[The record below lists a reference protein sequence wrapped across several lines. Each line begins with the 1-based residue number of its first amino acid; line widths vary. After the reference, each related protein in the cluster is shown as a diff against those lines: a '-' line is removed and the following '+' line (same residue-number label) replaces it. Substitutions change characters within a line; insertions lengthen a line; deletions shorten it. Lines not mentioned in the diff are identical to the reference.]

1 MGRSMSFASHS
12 FVRFTLTFAL
22 AGAAAVAAMPACSS
36 GEDFTGTGGGSNT
49 GGSSGDASTTGGQ
62 GGSGGSSGSAGTA
75 GSAGGGGVAGT
86 GTGGVA
92 GTGTGG
98 DAGSSG
104 GGTGGN
110 PSGKDNGQ
118 ACANKTECKSNYCVD
133 DVCCESECV
142 GDCRSCKVS
151 GKEGECTP
159 YTQGTDPEGDCVGAG
174 APTDPCAGTCDGKS
188 ACAYPDSSKSCG
200 AQVCTNATQTAYAC
214 DKAGACKSDPKPCDP
229 YQCSGTSCL
238 TTCSADT
245 QCLNAFWCDTPKC
258 VTKLSLGAVC
268 PKDSACQ
275 SGTCVVGNCCAGA
288 CGPNFSCETGNCQCN
303 GQTCGT
309 GEACVF
315 WYQDADADGFG
326 NAGVKKL
333 GCATKTPTGYVA
345 NSTDCDDGDKD
356 AFPGQTKYFTVPRK
370 GKGGYDYNCDNT
382 ESQQYPIV
390 NAATCKIC
398 ASSTFCPVDTTP
410 PCTSAAF
417 SCEAF
422 TACPGIGIGFLTPG
436 VACGAKGTAK
446 LCTQQT
452 FQVSPGVIACSTTN
466 TKVDDLLDTPQAC
479 R

>member
-118 ACANKTECKSNYCVD
+118 PCANKTECKSNYCVD

-200 AQVCTNATQTAYAC
+200 AQVCTNAVTKSYAC
-214 DKAGACKSDPKPCDP
+214 DKAGACKEAQKPCSP
-229 YQCSGTSCL
+229 YQCTGASCL
-238 TTCSADT
+238 ASCSDDPECVT
-245 QCLNAFWCDTPKC
+245 GFWCAQPSTC
-258 VTKLSLGAVC
+258 VAKLSLGAKC

-275 SGTCVVGNCCAGA
+275 SGICVKGNCCFDA

-303 GQTCGT
+303 GQTCAT
-309 GEACVF
+309 NEACVV
-315 WYQDADADGFG
+315 WYQDADGDGFG
-326 NAGVKKL
+326 SPNLNYSTL
-333 GCATKTPTGYVA
+333 GCATKKPVGFVA
-345 NSTDCDDGDKD
+345 NADDCYDNNANAK
-356 AFPGQTKYFTVPRK
+356 PGQTAYFTVHR
-370 GKGGYDYNCDNT
+370 GDGSFDYNCDK
-382 ESQQYPIV
+382 SLDKKWGV
-390 NAATCKIC
+390 VADASCKIC
-398 ASSTFCPVDTTP
+398 SYASVCPLDTTP
-410 PCTSAAF
+410 PCTSGAF
-417 SCEAF
+417 SCPYL
-422 TACPGIGIGFLTPG
+422 CPLIKEGFGSDIGCG
-436 VACGAKGTAK
+436 VAAPLKTCKQNSQLQGPPPYTEVCVSSASVVETPN
-446 LCTQQT
+446 T
-452 FQVSPGVIACSTTN
+452 F
-466 TKVDDLLDTPQAC
+466 QAC